1 MLSLAE
7 RKKCSLEAELSQ
19 LKVEFESVRAA
30 KQQLEQQNKQISD
43 ELHTTRQLQV
53 TSSNSSSTSTFG
65 F

>member
-1 MLSLAE
+1 MSLAE